1 MLGYI
6 GELPLFIIHS
16 SMNVTMTTTST
27 PDRFDSLR
35 PYRDDEVV
43 AVLDRLA
50 HDREFLNL
58 VGRYRLPRLMKHLP
72 CLARFLTRQGL
83 QKRMKGTLTIADFQ
97 QHIADYMNDMIAK
110 TVTSFETE
118 GAAHLDP
125 DNAYL
130 FIGNHRDISLDPA
143 FLNLALH
150 HSGRDTVR
158 IAIGDNLLKR
168 PFASDLMRLNKSFIV
183 PRSSSGKREMLQAFR
198 LLSDYIAHS
207 LKDEKHSIW
216 IAQRQGR
223 AKDGIDR
230 TEPGIIK
237 MICMSQGKQPLGGT
251 IKALNIVP
259 VSISYEYD
267 PCALMKAREL
277 QALETDGSY
286 EKQSMEDMQSIA
298 AGITGQKGRVSLHF
312 GTPLS
317 VRPDGYPFETAEEV
331 AAEIDRQV
339 LEGYTLFPPHMLA
352 LKMLGGHDELVDET
366 GITEDDRQ
374 RFNAALAEVPEDLRP
389 WWLQQYAN
397 PVLNRA
403 GLIEE

>member
-1 MLGYI
+1 
-6 GELPLFIIHS
+6 
-16 SMNVTMTTTST
+16 MTTTST

-58 VGRYRLPRLMKHLP
+58 IGRYRLPWLMRHMP
-72 CLARFLTRQGL
+72 CMARFLTRIGL
-83 QKRMKGTLTIADFQ
+83 QKRMQGTVTIADFQ

-110 TVTSFETE
+110 TVTCFETE
-118 GAAHLDP
+118 GASHLDP
-125 DNAYL
+125 DKAYL

-150 HSGRDTVR
+150 QSGRDTVR

-207 LKDEKHSIW
+207 LNDDSHSIW

-237 MICMSQGKQPLGGT
+237 MICMSQGKQPLGDT
-251 IKALNIVP
+251 IRNLNIVP

-286 EKQSMEDMQSIA
+286 EKQAMEDMQSIA
-298 AGITGQKGRVSLHF
+298 LGITGQKGRVCLHF

-317 VRPDGYPFETAEEV
+317 VRADGYPFTTAEEV

-339 LEGYTLFPPHMLA
+339 LQGYTLFPPHMLA
-352 LKMLGGHDELVDET
+352 LKRLGGYEELVDET
-366 GITEDDRQ
+366 GITDEDRQ
-374 RFNAALAEVPEDLRP
+374 RFEAALAEVPESLRP
-389 WWLQQYAN
+389 WWLKQYAN

-403 GLIEE
+403 GLIKE

>member
-1 MLGYI
+1 
-6 GELPLFIIHS
+6 
-16 SMNVTMTTTST
+16 MNVTMTTTST

-72 CLARFLTRQGL
+72 CFARFLTRQGL

-110 TVTSFETE
+110 TVTRFETE

-207 LKDEKHSIW
+207 LRDEKHSIW

-366 GITEDDRQ
+366 AITEDDRQ

>member
-1 MLGYI
+1 
-6 GELPLFIIHS
+6 
-16 SMNVTMTTTST
+16 MNVTMTTTST

>member
-1 MLGYI
+1 
-6 GELPLFIIHS
+6 
-16 SMNVTMTTTST
+16 MTTTST

-58 VGRYRLPRLMKHLP
+58 VGRYRLPWLMRYMP
-72 CLARFLTRQGL
+72 SAARFLTRLGL
-83 QKRMKGTLTIADFQ
+83 QKRMRGTLTIADFQ

-110 TVTSFETE
+110 TVTHFDTK
-118 GAAHLDP
+118 GAEHLDP
-125 DNAYL
+125 NNAYL

-207 LKDEKHSIW
+207 LKDDNHSIW

-230 TEPGIIK
+230 TEAGIIK
-237 MICMSQGKQPLGGT
+237 MICMSQGKQPLGDT

-277 QALETDGSY
+277 HAVDTDGRY

-298 AGITGQKGRVSLHF
+298 AGITGHKGRVCLHF

-317 VRPDGYPFETAEEV
+317 ARPDGYPFETIDEV
-331 AAEIDRQV
+331 TAEIDRQV
-339 LEGYTLFPPHMLA
+339 LQGYALFPPHMLA
-352 LKMLGGHDELVDET
+352 LKLLGGHNDLVDET
-366 GITEDDRQ
+366 HITEQDRQ
-374 RFNAALAEVPEDLRP
+374 RFSEALAEVPEALRH
-389 WWLQQYAN
+389 WWLTQYAN

-403 GLIEE
+403 GRLTE

>member
-1 MLGYI
+1 
-6 GELPLFIIHS
+6 
-16 SMNVTMTTTST
+16 MTTTSI

-35 PYRDDEVV
+35 PYRDDEV
-43 AVLDRLA
+43 ATVLDRLA

-58 VGRYRLPRLMKHLP
+58 IGRYRLPWLMKHMP
-72 CLARFLTRQGL
+72 SLARFLTRIGL
-83 QKRMKGTLTIADFQ
+83 QKRMRGTLTVANFQ
-97 QHIADYMNDMIAK
+97 QHIADYMNNMIAK
-110 TVTSFETE
+110 TVTRFDTK
-118 GAAHLDP
+118 GTAHLDP
-125 DNAYL
+125 NKAYL

-150 HSGRDTVR
+150 RSGRDTVR

-207 LKDEKHSIW
+207 LQDENHSIW

-230 TEPGIIK
+230 TEQSIIK
-237 MICMSQGKQPLGGT
+237 MISMSQGKQPIGETL
-251 IKALNIVP
+251 KALNIVP

-277 QALETDGSY
+277 HALETDGSY

-298 AGITGQKGRVSLHF
+298 TGITGQKGRVCLHF

-317 VRPDGYPFETAEEV
+317 VRADGYPFETVEEV

-339 LEGYTLFPPHMLA
+339 LQGYRLFPPHMLA
-352 LKMLGGHDELVDET
+352 LKTLGGHDDLVDES
-366 GITEDDRQ
+366 GITDEDRQ
-374 RFNAALAEVPEDLRP
+374 RFDTTLMEVPEELRP
-389 WWLQQYAN
+389 WWLKQYAN

-403 GLIEE
+403 GRIAN

>member
-1 MLGYI
+1 MTA
-6 GELPLFIIHS
+6 
-16 SMNVTMTTTST
+16 TMTTIS
-27 PDRFDSLR
+27 PSDRFNSLR
-35 PYRDDEVV
+35 PYRDDEVT

-58 VGRYRLPRLMKHLP
+58 IGHYRLPKLMKFVP
-72 CLARFLTRQGL
+72 WMARFIARLGL
-83 QKRMKGTLTIADFQ
+83 QKRMRDTHTIAAFQ
-97 QHIADYMNDMIAK
+97 QHIADYMNHMIDS
-110 TVTSFETE
+110 TVTRFETE
-118 GAAHLDP
+118 GAEHLDP
-125 DNAYL
+125 EKAYL

-150 HSGRDTVR
+150 QSGRDTVR

-207 LKDEKHSIW
+207 LKYDGHSIW

-237 MICMSQGKQPLGGT
+237 MICMSQGKQPIADT
-251 IKALNIVP
+251 VRALNIVP

-267 PCALMKAREL
+267 PCALAKAREL
-277 QALETDGSY
+277 QALHTEGRY
-286 EKQSMEDMQSIA
+286 EKESMEDMQSIA
-298 AGITGQKGRVSLHF
+298 AGINGNKGRVRLHF

-317 VRPDGYPFETAEEV
+317 TCPDGYPFENADDV
-331 AAEIDRQV
+331 VAEIDRQV
-339 LEGYTLFPPHMLA
+339 LNGYTFFPTHMLA
-352 LKMLGGHDELVDET
+352 LQQLGGHDDLVDT
-366 GITEDDRQ
+366 ANITDKDR
-374 RFNAALAEVPEDLRP
+374 RHFNAVLSEVPEDLRP
-389 WWLQQYAN
+389 WWLKQYAN

-403 GLIEE
+403 GRLTD

>member
-1 MLGYI
+1 
-6 GELPLFIIHS
+6 
-16 SMNVTMTTTST
+16 MTTTPT

-58 VGRYRLPRLMKHLP
+58 IGRYRLPWLMRHLP
-72 CLARFLTRQGL
+72 SVARFLTRLGL
-83 QKRMKGTLTIADFQ
+83 QKRMRGTLTVADFQ
-97 QHIADYMNDMIAK
+97 QHIADYINDMLAK
-110 TVTSFETE
+110 TGTRFDTK
-118 GAAHLDP
+118 GAEHLDP
-125 DNAYL
+125 GNAYL

-207 LKDEKHSIW
+207 LKDDSHSIW

-230 TEPGIIK
+230 TEAGIIK
-237 MICMSQGKQPLGGT
+237 MICMSQGKQPLGDI

-277 QALETDGSY
+277 RALDTDGHY

-298 AGITGQKGRVSLHF
+298 AGITGHKGRVCLHF

-317 VRPDGYPFETAEEV
+317 VRPDGYPFETVEEV
-331 AAEIDRQV
+331 TAEVDRQV
-339 LEGYTLFPPHMLA
+339 LQGYTLFPPHMLA
-352 LKMLGGHDELVDET
+352 LKLLGGHNDLVDET
-366 GITEDDRQ
+366 HITEQDRQ
-374 RFNAALAEVPEDLRP
+374 RFSEALAEVPETLRH
-389 WWLQQYAN
+389 WWLTQYAN

-403 GLIEE
+403 GRLTE